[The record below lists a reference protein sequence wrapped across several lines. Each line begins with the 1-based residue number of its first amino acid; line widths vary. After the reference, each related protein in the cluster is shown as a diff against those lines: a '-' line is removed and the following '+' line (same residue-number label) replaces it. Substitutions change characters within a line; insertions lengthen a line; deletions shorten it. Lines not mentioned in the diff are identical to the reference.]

1 MAAPKESSISGLC
14 YGIVVGG
21 HDADAPS
28 DYSGNLRVY
37 FPGIHG
43 KDVDIKHLAFSPRL
57 MSPTGG
63 TQQQFPGG
71 LDPGSMVV
79 AMKDTGSNQCQI
91 IGMANDLNNNDITIP
106 GNINL
111 MQVAQLASML
121 TQVVQIRPPP
131 TTRDATVN
139 GARIRQIQEKDQLW
153 NHGMTRGLPTHAAT
167 YNLAGMRL
175 PAVKNVATALQ
186 SFDNLITDGMMGDL
200 PGVAMS
206 LGSLVSSILNTVAI
220 VKQLSGKMSGQNM
233 LAFQSM
239 SYLLQS
245 VEQNEGA
252 GFMTGTRVN
261 QEVYQRNAVNLIGQA
276 TGVSDMVNV
285 FQRLQYDTSLFGLDT
300 LAPVVSA
307 IATPHGTAY
316 RSFSPSGQM
325 MTLTPATVVA
335 AASVV
340 SNLLGGSGFP
350 GIIPGQNMFGSSAGT
365 MQNMLQR
372 LGTGGSALGMLQ
384 SIANNPLK
392 VFVNLSA
399 QALVQGGNPIQRM
412 FPGV

>member
-1 MAAPKESSISGLC
+1 MSSTPRSSAASGLC

-43 KDVDIKHLAFSPRL
+43 KDVDVKHLAFSPRL
-57 MSPTGG
+57 MSPTRSS
-63 TQQQFPGG
+63 QQEFPGG
-71 LDPGSMVV
+71 IDPGTLVV

-91 IGMANDLNNNDITIP
+91 IGLANDINNNDQTIA
-106 GNINL
+106 GNMSLLQGIAQYLTMNI
-111 MQVAQLASML
+111 QV
-121 TQVVQIRPPP
+121 RPPP
-131 TTRDATVN
+131 TAVDANVN
-139 GARIRQIQEKDQLW
+139 GAQIRQIQEKGELW

-175 PAVKNVATALQ
+175 PQVSSVSTALQ
-186 SFDNLITDGMMGDL
+186 SYDNLITSSMLGNL
-200 PGVAMS
+200 PGIALS
-206 LGSLVSSILNTVAI
+206 LGTLVSSILNT
-220 VKQLSGKMSGQNM
+220 KSTMKTLNKNM
-233 LAFQSM
+233 TGPTMMAFQSM

-245 VEQNEGA
+245 VEQKESA

-261 QEVYQRNAVNLIGQA
+261 QDVYTKNAISLIGQA
-276 TGVSDMVNV
+276 TGVSDMVHV
-285 FQRLQYDTSLFGLDT
+285 FQRLQYDRSLFGLDS
-300 LAPVVSA
+300 LAPVISA
-307 IATPHGTAY
+307 IAGSNGTTF
-316 RSFSPSGQM
+316 RSFHPSGQM

-340 SNLLGGSGFP
+340 SNLLGGAGFP

-365 MQNMLQR
+365 MQSMLQR
-372 LGTGGSALGMLQ
+372 LGTGSSAIGMLQ
-384 SIANNPLK
+384 SIASNPAKIL
-392 VFVNLSA
+392 VNLSA

>member
-1 MAAPKESSISGLC
+1 MSSTPRSSAASGLC

-43 KDVDIKHLAFSPRL
+43 KDVNVKHLAFSPRL
-57 MSPTGG
+57 MSPTRSS
-63 TQQQFPGG
+63 QQEFPGG
-71 LDPGSMVV
+71 IDPGTLVV

-91 IGMANDLNNNDITIP
+91 IGLANDINNNDQTIA
-106 GNINL
+106 GNMSLLQGIAQYLTMNI
-111 MQVAQLASML
+111 QV
-121 TQVVQIRPPP
+121 RPPP
-131 TTRDATVN
+131 TAVDATVN
-139 GARIRQIQEKDQLW
+139 GAQIRQIQEKGELW

-175 PAVKNVATALQ
+175 PQVSSVSTALQ
-186 SFDNLITDGMMGDL
+186 SYDNLITNSMLGNL
-200 PGVAMS
+200 PGIALS
-206 LGSLVSSILNTVAI
+206 LGTLVSSILNT
-220 VKQLSGKMSGQNM
+220 KSTMKTLNKNMTGPTM

-245 VEQNEGA
+245 VEQKESA

-261 QEVYQRNAVNLIGQA
+261 QDVYTRNAISLIGQA
-276 TGVSDMVNV
+276 TGVSDMVHV
-285 FQRLQYDTSLFGLDT
+285 FQRLQYDSSLFGLDS
-300 LAPVVSA
+300 LAPVISA
-307 IATPHGTAY
+307 IAGSNGTTF
-316 RSFSPSGQM
+316 RSFHPSGQM

-340 SNLLGGSGFP
+340 SKLLGGEGFP

-365 MQNMLQR
+365 MQSMLQR
-372 LGTGGSALGMLQ
+372 LGTGSSAISMLQ
-384 SIANNPLK
+384 SIASNPAKIL
-392 VFVNLSA
+392 VNLSA

-412 FPGV
+412 FPGA

>member
-1 MAAPKESSISGLC
+1 MSSTPKSSAVSGLC

-43 KDVDIKHLAFSPRL
+43 KDVNVKHLAFSPRL

-63 TQQQFPGG
+63 TQHQFPGG
-71 LDPGSMVV
+71 LDPGTLVV

-91 IGMANDLNNNDITIP
+91 IGMANDINNNDQTIA
-106 GNINL
+106 GNMSLLQGIAQYLTTNI
-111 MQVAQLASML
+111 QV
-121 TQVVQIRPPP
+121 RPPP

-139 GARIRQIQEKDQLW
+139 GARIRQIQEKGQLW

-167 YNLAGMRL
+167 YNLAGMRI
-175 PAVKNVATALQ
+175 PQVSSVSTALQ
-186 SFDNLITDGMMGDL
+186 SFDNLITDSMIGNL
-200 PGVAMS
+200 PGVALS
-206 LGSLVSSILNTVAI
+206 LGSLVSTILNTVSI
-220 VKQLSGKMSGQNM
+220 MKQLNGKMSGPNM

-245 VEQNEGA
+245 VEQTEGA

-261 QEVYQRNAVNLIGQA
+261 QDVYQQNAINLIGQA
-276 TGVSDMVNV
+276 TGISDMVNV

-307 IATPHGTAY
+307 IASPHGTTY

-325 MTLTPATVVA
+325 VNYTPVAVAVA
-335 AASVV
+335 AKVV
-340 SNLLGGSGFP
+340 TSFLSGAGFP
-350 GIIPGQNMFGSSAGT
+350 GVIPGQNMFGGSSSV
-365 MQNMLQR
+365 MQDMSNR
-372 LGTGGSALGMLQ
+372 LGTTSASLGMLQ
-384 SIANNPLK
+384 AIARDPVGVLINEGLRA
-392 VFVNLSA
+392 VN
-399 QALVQGGNPIQRM
+399 QGGNPLQRM
-412 FPGV
+412 FPGI

>member
-1 MAAPKESSISGLC
+1 MSSTPRSSAASGLC

-43 KDVDIKHLAFSPRL
+43 KDVDVKHLAFSPRL
-57 MSPTGG
+57 MSPTRGS
-63 TQQQFPGG
+63 QQEFPGG
-71 LDPGSMVV
+71 LDPGTLVV

-91 IGMANDLNNNDITIP
+91 IGLANDINNNDQTIA
-106 GNINL
+106 GNMSLLQGIAQYLTMNI
-111 MQVAQLASML
+111 QV
-121 TQVVQIRPPP
+121 RPPP
-131 TTRDATVN
+131 TTVDANVN
-139 GARIRQIQEKDQLW
+139 GAQIRQIQEKGELW

-175 PAVKNVATALQ
+175 PQVSSVSTALQ
-186 SFDNLITDGMMGDL
+186 SYDNLITSSMLGNL
-200 PGVAMS
+200 PGIALS
-206 LGSLVSSILNTVAI
+206 LGTLVSSILNT
-220 VKQLSGKMSGQNM
+220 KNSMKTLNKNM
-233 LAFQSM
+233 TGPTMMAFQSM

-245 VEQNEGA
+245 VEQKESA

-261 QEVYQRNAVNLIGQA
+261 QDVYTKNAISLIGQA
-276 TGVSDMVNV
+276 TGVSDMVHV
-285 FQRLQYDTSLFGLDT
+285 FQRLQYDSSLFGLDS
-300 LAPVVSA
+300 LAPVISA
-307 IATPHGTAY
+307 IAGSNGTTY
-316 RSFSPSGQM
+316 RSFHPSGQM
-325 MTLTPATVVA
+325 MKLTPATVVA

-340 SNLLGGSGFP
+340 SKLLGGEGFP

-365 MQNMLQR
+365 MQSMLQR
-372 LGTGGSALGMLQ
+372 LGTGSSAISMLQ
-384 SIANNPLK
+384 SIANNPAKIL
-392 VFVNLSA
+392 VNLSA